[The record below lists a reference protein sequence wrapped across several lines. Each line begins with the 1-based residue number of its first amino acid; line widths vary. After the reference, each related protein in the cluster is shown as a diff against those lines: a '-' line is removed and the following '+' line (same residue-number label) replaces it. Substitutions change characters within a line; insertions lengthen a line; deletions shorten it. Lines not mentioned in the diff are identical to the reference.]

1 MIPWRSTLEAAGPA
15 LLPAGRTYCKVNN
28 PITCDEAGT
37 LMDLVNEKINDLY
50 ESEEDVEAR
59 IKALHVLAK
68 KLEAL
73 C

>member
-1 MIPWRSTLEAAGPA
+1 M
-15 LLPAGRTYCKVNN
+15 NN